1 MSEAIAVISDIHG
14 NVDALKAV
22 LADIDRLGITH
33 ILNLG
38 DHLSG
43 PLAARETADL
53 LMARDMRFIAGNH
66 DRWLV
71 ELTRDEM
78 SLSDQIAYDQ
88 LEEPHLT
95 WLRAMPETAAVGAD
109 IFMCHGTPKS
119 DETYWM
125 ERASP
130 TGGNVLAP
138 LDEIVG
144 QAQGIDAPV
153 ILCGHTHIPRSIR
166 LPDGRLL
173 VNPGSVGL
181 QAYSDT
187 KPFEHAMQSGS
198 PDASYAVL
206 EKVSSLWSASLRRVP
221 YDSARMVAMAK
232 VHEQAGWES
241 ALIFGRATR

>member
-1 MSEAIAVISDIHG
+1 MSAPIAVISDIHG
-14 NVDALKAV
+14 NVDALKAI
-22 LADIDRLGITH
+22 LADIDRSGITH

-53 LMARDMRFIAGNH
+53 LMMRDMRFIAGNH

-71 ELTRDEM
+71 ELKRDEM
-78 SLSDQIAYDQ
+78 SLSDQIAFDQ
-88 LEEPHLT
+88 LEEPHLN
-95 WLRAMPETAAVGAD
+95 WLRAMPATDAVGGD
-109 IFMCHGTPKS
+109 IFMCHGTPQS

-125 ERASP
+125 ERASKES
-130 TGGNVLAP
+130 GNALAP
-138 LDEIVG
+138 LDEITHE
-144 QAQGIDAPV
+144 AKGINAAV

-181 QAYSDT
+181 QAYSDN

-198 PDASYAVL
+198 PDATYAVL
-206 EKVSSLWSASLRRVP
+206 EKISSRWSVNFRRVR
-221 YDSARMVAMAK
+221 YDHTRMVKMAAAHGQGSW
-232 VHEQAGWES
+232 VS
-241 ALIFGRATR
+241 ALHLGRVNA